1 MESGFLAFILFH
13 FFAGHSSQFG
23 FTEWDDVV
31 VTKKDMPTTLVCTD
45 TTMKG
50 PVAIEWSTKS
60 PDARDWKMVY
70 TADENMM
77 FSGGSSKTFM
87 QLEDSNFYN
96 TGIFSLSFHPKI
108 TDSGLYLCTV
118 KQQEGKRMER
128 IILLAILAVSVIPTP
143 PIPQYS
149 ILQLIASVNPSIGVS
164 KIIWVTPAGTHMKSE
179 KILKTGTVAK
189 LPMIQITDSGAYVC
203 IVHPGG
209 NSTRKFF
216 AFNVN
221 VSVSAGKVVSFNDTK
236 HGPMISTAIQAQTPI
251 SLTCPN
257 VQGDYVNLFWKKAEN
272 SKQAMK
278 LIYQYD
284 RWRDKIL
291 VGGNTKSLQLAGPPY
306 NAKAG
311 SFSFL
316 ITPKVNEGGLYICDV
331 FLNNGTFSQRTTLS
345 VMKEIPNVT
354 PSPLP
359 SLSALL
365 LLVPLF
371 AAAVG
376 VLLWRQK
383 YISDRGIEQSLSVH
397 SGEAENIYENPEDI
411 RQTPPQGS
419 VYMDLKPR
427 EEDDVYK
434 ELE

>member
-345 VMKEIPNVT
+345 VMKVKIRKSTTKLDLDCHYSETTQVLDAKWERHNMSGQLPMSAPYPGFISISV
-354 PSPLP
+354 PLP
-359 SLSALL
+359 
-365 LLVPLF
+365 VT
-371 AAAVG
+371 
-376 VLLWRQK
+376 
-383 YISDRGIEQSLSVH
+383 SDTAG
-397 SGEAENIYENPEDI
+397 N
-411 RQTPPQGS
+411 
-419 VYMDLKPR
+419 
-427 EEDDVYK
+427 
-434 ELE
+434 